1 MAQAFNNQ
9 SPIESKYWWK
19 WLCIFKCKYILYY
32 IYLYKII
39 RIKFL
44 HGIYSRHFSLNFSL
58 ISPWKRYLKRYS
70 SDPSFDKFFQYG
82 CYCFPDGTNQVLGG
96 YGEARDGADLVTFN
110 FIKTNIFFNF
120 LLSVIVKPL
129 PVLMKI
135 LDLQKIP

>member
-1 MAQAFNNQ
+1 MPQASNNQ
-9 SPIESKYWWK
+9 SPIELKYWWK
-19 WLCIFKCKYILYY
+19 WLCIFKCEYIS
-32 IYLYKII
+32 LYKIFSY
-39 RIKFL
+39 RKLSELTFL
-44 HGIYSRHFSLNFSL
+44 TAFISLNFSL
-58 ISPWKRYLKRYS
+58 ISSWKRYLKGYS

-110 FIKTNIFFNF
+110 FIKTIIFFYF
-120 LLSVIVKPL
+120 LLPVIAKLL